1 MNISFANR
9 NGVTI
14 ATLQERRLDAA
25 GAPDFKERVGA
36 RIDAGAPRLILDLT
50 AVDFVDSTGLS
61 AILSLLKRVSP
72 SGALALAG
80 CRPPVIELLKLT
92 RLDRV
97 IQLYAGT
104 EAAIRGLVG
113 I

>member
-9 NGVTI
+9 GGVTI

-25 GAPDFKERVGA
+25 TATDFKERVAA
-36 RIDAGAPRLILDLT
+36 RIETGVQRLILDLT
-50 AVDFVDSTGLS
+50 SVEFVDSTGLS

-97 IQLYAGT
+97 VGLYAGT
-104 EAAIRGLVG
+104 EAAVRGLG
-113 I
+113 GA